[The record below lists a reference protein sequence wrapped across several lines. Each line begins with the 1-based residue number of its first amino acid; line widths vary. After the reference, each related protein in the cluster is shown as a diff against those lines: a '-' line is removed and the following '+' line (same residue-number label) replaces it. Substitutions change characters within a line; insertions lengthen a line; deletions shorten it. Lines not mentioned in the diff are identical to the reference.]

1 MGIMQA
7 LISIFLDDGDKLR
20 CINAGNTR
28 INALI
33 RSPLY
38 YVCVSSWGEPE
49 SVVSFKLSVRCVF
62 LSHLRSKTRSH
73 LEYLHLQ
80 VLSVVT
86 VTQLRRIFE
95 RRTNFDLGRLLS
107 GTLGGISPS
116 FSKTH
121 FLKGSEILIHSLLD
135 RVENDMSMGTSS
147 LHCLKLDPVLRS
159 RAANHLIPTSK
170 MKVRTEY

>member
-1 MGIMQA
+1 MSLYARLCIMPAFRPGASLNQWSV
-7 LISIFLDDGDKLR
+7 LKLFLF
-20 CINAGNTR
+20 T
-28 INALI
+28 
-33 RSPLY
+33 
-38 YVCVSSWGEPE
+38 VS
-49 SVVSFKLSVRCVF
+49 

-95 RRTNFDLGRLLS
+95 RRTNFDLSRLLS
-107 GTLGGISPS
+107 GRHDPPLTFCL
-116 FSKTH
+116 KTH
-121 FLKGSEILIHSLLD
+121 VLKGSEVLIHSLLD
-135 RVENDMSMGTSS
+135 RAENDMAMGTSS

-170 MKVRTEY
+170 MKVRII